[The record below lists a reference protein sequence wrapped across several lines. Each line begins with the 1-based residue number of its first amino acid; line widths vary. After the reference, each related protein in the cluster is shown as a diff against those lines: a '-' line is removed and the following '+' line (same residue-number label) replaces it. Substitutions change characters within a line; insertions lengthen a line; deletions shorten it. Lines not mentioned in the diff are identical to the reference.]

1 MERAASVSSTV
12 PTTNIRLKLCLL
24 LVGVANLVCLSF
36 PAAGEVWLLLSKYE
50 QGKLKQTFLVLHL
63 AEVS

>member
-1 MERAASVSSTV
+1 MERAASVSGTV
-12 PTTNIRLKLCLL
+12 PITIIRLNLRML

-36 PAAGEVWLLLSKYE
+36 PAAGEVWLFLSKYQ
-50 QGKLKQTFLVLHL
+50 QGKLMQTFLVLYL